1 MRMRYSYWQFD
12 GEFRIIPNH
21 IRDEHASHNI
31 NVDILESIL
40 LQGEKVWDEREGKK
54 MSKKEL
60 MDTYMFPS
68 MQKANQTLVNYERG
82 RKSCIWRSWAKQM
95 IYWSED

>member
-1 MRMRYSYWQFD
+1 M
-12 GEFRIIPNH
+12 
-21 IRDEHASHNI
+21 
-31 NVDILESIL
+31 
-40 LQGEKVWDEREGKK
+40 WDEREGKE